1 MPQNHPV
8 TRETATGTLPPQ
20 AILVVEDDTETGAF
34 VAALLGETGAD
45 VVVARSLEEA
55 RGKRAGRSWNLLVV
69 DRMLP
74 DGSGLD
80 WVDELRDS
88 GDAVPVLL
96 LTALCDVAER
106 VAGLERGADD
116 YLGKPFAPLELKARA
131 RALLRRGQRS
141 RRRLERGRLRL
152 DGDRREAFVDDLELP
167 LTEREFRVLEQL
179 VTTTGLSRDE
189 LLETVWGDATA
200 EAAASLDVILS
211 RIRRKLAVRGLP
223 EAIET
228 VRGFGFRWRG
238 EA

>member
-1 MPQNHPV
+1 M
-8 TRETATGTLPPQ
+8 TRETSTEEHPPR
-20 AILVVEDDTETGAF
+20 AILVVEDDAETRAF

-45 VVVARSLEEA
+45 VEVARSLGEA
-55 RGKRAGRSWNLLVV
+55 RGKRAGRTWDLLVV

-80 WVDELRDS
+80 WVGELRDS

-96 LTALCDVAER
+96 LTALSDVAER

-141 RRRLERGRLRL
+141 RRRLERGRLRM
-152 DGDRREAFVDDLELP
+152 DGDRREAFVDDLEIP
-167 LTEREFRVLEQL
+167 LTEREFQVLERL
-179 VTTTGLSRDE
+179 VTTTHLRRDD
-189 LLETVWGDATA
+189 LLESVWGETTA
-200 EAAASLDVILS
+200 ETAASLDVILS
-211 RIRRKLAVRGLP
+211 RIRRKLAARGLP

-228 VRGFGFRWRG
+228 VRGFGFRWRA
-238 EA
+238 EP